1 MASIFNIIVA
11 YQFIKILTT
20 PWEEQ
25 KAYELGIID
34 ETGKVIKKKEDRTTE
49 DKNAFTVFHV
59 LIFNIK
65 KLMEKFPFGK
75 SRLASFAAALFLLKE
90 QAKGV
95 GGDVKAME
103 AKLLDHLE
111 ELLQNGTILECVNT
125 NIIEDYNDPQPGTYQ
140 ILHELH
146 SESFELNEGDEV
158 TLTQEDINTPLGE
171 CLGVLIYEA
180 TQTSTGNKVVISH
193 ANLQ

>member
-1 MASIFNIIVA
+1 MASIFNIVVA
-11 YQFIKILTT
+11 YQFIKLLTT
-20 PWEEQ
+20 PWKEQ
-25 KAYELGIID
+25 KAYELGVID
-34 ETGKVIKKKEDRTTE
+34 DTGKVIKEKEDRTTE
-49 DKNAFTVFHV
+49 DKKAFTIFHV

-65 KLMEKFPFGK
+65 KLMEKVPFGK
-75 SRLASFAAALFLLKE
+75 SRLASFAAALYLLKE
-90 QAKGV
+90 QTEGAGGSAKEL
-95 GGDVKAME
+95 E

-111 ELLQNGTILECVNT
+111 EILQNESILECVNT

-140 ILHELH
+140 VLHELH

-171 CLGVLIYEA
+171 CLGILIYEA
-180 TQTSTGNKVVISH
+180 TQSSTGNKVVISH

>member
-1 MASIFNIIVA
+1 MGIFNIIVA
-11 YQFIKILTT
+11 YPFIKLLTT
-20 PWEEQ
+20 PWKETT
-25 KAYELGIID
+25 AYKLGIID
-34 ETGKVIKKKEDRTTE
+34 DTGKVIKKKEDRTTE
-49 DKNAFTVFHV
+49 DKNAFNVFHV
-59 LIFNIK
+59 LTFNIK

-75 SRLASFAAALFLLKE
+75 TRLASFAAALYLLKE

-95 GGDVKAME
+95 GGDAKAME

-111 ELLQNGTILECVNT
+111 ELLQNESILECVNT
-125 NIIEDYNDPQPGTYQ
+125 NIMEDYNDPQPGTYQ
-140 ILHELH
+140 ALHELH

-158 TLTQEDINTPLGE
+158 TLTQEDINIPLGE
-171 CLGVLIYEA
+171 CLGIPIYEA

>member
-11 YQFIKILTT
+11 YQFIKLLTT
-20 PWEEQ
+20 PWEKQ

-34 ETGKVIKKKEDRTTE
+34 DTGKVIKKKEDRTSE
-49 DKNAFTVFHV
+49 DKLSFNVFHV

-65 KLMEKFPFGK
+65 KLLEKLPFGK
-75 SRLASFAAALFLLKE
+75 TRLASFATALFLLKE
-90 QAKGV
+90 QEKNA
-95 GGDVKAME
+95 GGDAKALE

-111 ELLQNGTILECVNT
+111 ELLQNESILECVNT
-125 NIIEDYNDPQPGTYQ
+125 NIMEDYNDPQPGTYQ
-140 ILHELH
+140 VLHELH

-158 TLTQEDINTPLGE
+158 TLTQEDINIPLGE
-171 CLGVLIYEA
+171 CLGILIYEA

>member
-11 YQFIKILTT
+11 YQFIKLLTT
-20 PWEEQ
+20 PWKEQ

-34 ETGKVIKKKEDRTTE
+34 ETGKVIKEKEDRTTE

-75 SRLASFAAALFLLKE
+75 SRLASFAAALYLLKE
-90 QAKGV
+90 QTKGV
-95 GGDVKAME
+95 GGDAKAVE

-125 NIIEDYNDPQPGTYQ
+125 NIMEDYNDPQPGTYQ
-140 ILHELH
+140 VLHELH
-146 SESFELNEGDEV
+146 SEIFELNEGDEV

>member
-11 YQFIKILTT
+11 YQFIKLLTT
-20 PWEEQ
+20 PWKEQ

-34 ETGKVIKKKEDRTTE
+34 ETGKVIKEKEDRTTE

-75 SRLASFAAALFLLKE
+75 SRLASFAAALYLLKE
-90 QAKGV
+90 QTKGV
-95 GGDVKAME
+95 GGDAKAVE

-125 NIIEDYNDPQPGTYQ
+125 NIMEDYNDPQPGTYQ
-140 ILHELH
+140 VLHELH
-146 SESFELNEGDEV
+146 SEIFELNEGDEV
-158 TLTQEDINTPLGE
+158 TLTQEDINIPLGE
-171 CLGVLIYEA
+171 CLGILIYEA

>member
-1 MASIFNIIVA
+1 MGIFNIIVA
-11 YQFIKILTT
+11 YQFIKLLTT
-20 PWEEQ
+20 PWKEQ
-25 KAYELGIID
+25 KAYELGVID
-34 ETGKVIKKKEDRTTE
+34 DTGKVIKKKEDRTTE
-49 DKNAFTVFHV
+49 DKNAFNVFHV
-59 LIFNIK
+59 LTFNIK

-75 SRLASFAAALFLLKE
+75 TRLASFAAALYLLKE

-95 GGDVKAME
+95 GGDAKAME

-125 NIIEDYNDPQPGTYQ
+125 NIMEDYNDPQPGTYQ
-140 ILHELH
+140 VIHELH

>member
-1 MASIFNIIVA
+1 MGIFNIIVA
-11 YQFIKILTT
+11 YQFIKLLTT
-20 PWEEQ
+20 PWKKQ

-34 ETGKVIKKKEDRTTE
+34 DTGKVIKKKEDRTSA
-49 DKNAFTVFHV
+49 DKLSFNMFHV

-65 KLMEKFPFGK
+65 KLLEKLPFGK
-75 SRLASFAAALFLLKE
+75 TRLASFATALFLLKE

-95 GGDVKAME
+95 GGDAKAME

-111 ELLQNGTILECVNT
+111 ELLQNESILECVNT
-125 NIIEDYNDPQPGTYQ
+125 NIMEDYNDPQPGTYQ
-140 ILHELH
+140 VLHELH

-158 TLTQEDINTPLGE
+158 ILTQEDINSPLGE
-171 CLGVLIYEA
+171 CLGILIYEA